1 MSVGKVYLVGAGPG
15 DPGLLTLRGKQL
27 LERADVVVYDYL
39 AGEGLLGFAPP
50 QAKRI
55 YVGKQAG
62 DHTLTQDEINAL
74 LVELGLAGHRVVRLK
89 GGDPY
94 VFGRGGEE
102 ALALLEAGVPFE
114 EVPGITSG
122 IAAPAYAGIPVTHR
136 LLASNFGVV
145 TGHETPDKDDSD
157 LDYKVLAGWRGTL
170 AFYMG
175 VRNLPPI
182 CHGLIAGGLEPATP
196 AAVIHWGTTSRQRV
210 VTSTVAGLPAA
221 AEAAKIKPPAII
233 LVGKVVALREKL
245 NWFESRPLFGRRVVV
260 TRARQQAS
268 DLTEQLTDLGAEVIE
283 LPTIRIEPP
292 ADPAPLQRAAAGV
305 ADFDWIVFTSVNAVD
320 AFFAALRSA
329 GLDSRAL
336 AKTKLCSIGPATS
349 DRLAAF
355 GLRPDAQ
362 PPKYTTDS
370 IGEAIAGV
378 SPLAGARIL
387 YPRSDIAPPKLAAD
401 LAARGATVVD
411 AVAYRTVPEQHDAR
425 HAADLFAEGGVH
437 WVTFTSSSTVTNFL
451 ALVGAERL
459 KALGTRLASIG
470 PSTSETLRQA
480 GLAPTVEAKVHT
492 IPGLVSAI
500 LDMEKGSGGNE

>member
-1 MSVGKVYLVGAGPG
+1 MSVGKVFLVGAGPG
-15 DPGLLTLRGKQL
+15 DPGLFTLRGKQL

-39 AGEGLLGFAPP
+39 AGSALLGFAPP

-62 DHTLTQDEINAL
+62 DHTLSQDEINAL

-102 ALALLEAGVPFE
+102 ALALLAAGVPFD

-182 CHGLIAGGLEPATP
+182 CHGLIAGGLDPTTP

-210 VTSTVAGLPAA
+210 VTASVADLPAA
-221 AEAAKIKPPAII
+221 AEAAGIKPPAII
-233 LVGKVVALREKL
+233 LVGKVVALRDKL
-245 NWFESRPLFGRRVVV
+245 NWFEARPLFGRRVVV

-292 ADPAPLQRAAAGV
+292 GDPAPLHRAAAE
-305 ADFDWIVFTSVNAVD
+305 ANRFDWIVFTSVNAVD
-320 AFFAALRSA
+320 AFFAALQAA
-329 GLDSRAL
+329 GFDTRAL
-336 AKTKLCSIGPATS
+336 ARTKLCSIGSATS
-349 DRLAAF
+349 ERLAAF
-355 GLRPDAQ
+355 GVRPDAQ
-362 PPKYTTDS
+362 PATYTTDS
-370 IGEAIAGV
+370 IGDAIAAQTA
-378 SPLAGARIL
+378 LAGARIL

-401 LAARGATVVD
+401 LTARGATVVD
-411 AVAYRTVPEQHDAR
+411 VVAYRTVPEQHDAK
-425 HAADLFAEGGVH
+425 HAADLFDEGGVT

-451 ALVGAERL
+451 TLVPAERL

-480 GLAPTVEAKVHT
+480 GLTPVVEAKVHT
-492 IPGLVSAI
+492 IPGLVNAI
-500 LDMEKGSGGNE
+500 LDMEKGPGGNE

>member
-1 MSVGKVYLVGAGPG
+1 MPVTVYLVGAGPG
-15 DPGLLTLRGKQL
+15 DPGLLTVAGAEALKH
-27 LERADVVVYDYL
+27 ADVVVYDYL

-50 QAKRI
+50 QARRI

-74 LVELGLAGHRVVRLK
+74 LVKLGLAGHRVVRLK

-102 ALALLEAGVPFE
+102 ALALLDAGVPFE

-182 CHGLIAGGLEPATP
+182 CNGLIAGGLDPATP

-210 VTSTVAGLPAA
+210 VTSTVADLPAA
-221 AEAAKIKPPAII
+221 AEAAGIKPPAII

-245 NWFESRPLFGRRVVV
+245 NWFEARPLFGRRVVV

-292 ADPAPLQRAAAGV
+292 SDPGPLQRAAAEV
-305 ADFDWIVFTSVNAVD
+305 AGFDWIVFTSVNAVD
-320 AFFAALRSA
+320 AFFAALGAA

-336 AKTKLCSIGPATS
+336 ARTKLCSIGPATA

-362 PPKYTTDS
+362 PPQYTTDS
-370 IGEAIAGV
+370 IADAIAAV
-378 SPLAGARIL
+378 SPLAGAKVF

-401 LAARGATVVD
+401 LAARGASVAD
-411 AVAYRTVPEQHDAR
+411 AVAYRTVPEQHDAQ
-425 HAADLFAEGGVH
+425 HAADLFDEGGVH

-451 ALVGAERL
+451 ALVGPEKL

-480 GLAPTVEAKVHT
+480 GLTPTVEAEVHT

-500 LDMEKGSGGNE
+500 LAVENTPRGNA